1 MGGELLV
8 WELEFAGEAEYP
20 PTWWTP
26 RKGPERSTGKCG
38 KSFGFKYP
46 HAWDTLVT

>member
-8 WELEFAGEAEYP
+8 WELEFGGEAEYP
-20 PTWWTP
+20 STWRAH
-26 RKGPERSTGKCG
+26 RKGPERSTQKCG
-38 KSFGFKYP
+38 KSFAFKFP